1 MSTSEQTSTSL
12 DALDPAWVTGALRAA
27 GHPDARV
34 KEVVAEPLTT
44 GGAWCDIRR
53 LILRY
58 EDLAEGLPASLIA
71 KAPRN
76 GPARPA
82 GSALGLFDREMRFYT
97 ELAADVPLRIP
108 RCFHPGDG
116 DLGNEPILLEDL
128 TSWSAGNQ
136 LTGLT
141 LDQTRALLDDLAGM
155 HSKFWNSPR
164 LVGEDWLLRIDSPV
178 HIAVMEQMAAAGID
192 PMRERFED
200 TIEPDAMRR
209 GLEVCRRFGDVLRAI
224 GGSGPKTLVHED
236 FRLDNFL
243 FGPDGERL
251 VLDWQVPSYARGVHD
266 VAYLLTGS
274 LQADVLSD
282 HWESLLRHYHD
293 ALVAGG
299 VSDYPWDRCLAQYR
313 QNVLYSFIFPLALAS
328 ALSID
333 SDQGAELGEVMV
345 TRVFRHADEVDA
357 YATLR

>member
-1 MSTSEQTSTSL
+1 MSTSEQAVTSI
-12 DALDPAWVTGALRAA
+12 DAIDPAWVTEALRAS
-27 GHPDARV
+27 GYPDARV
-34 KEVVAEPLTT
+34 TDVVAEQIST

-53 LILRY
+53 LVLRY
-58 EDLAEGLPASLIA
+58 EHPADGLPASLIA

-82 GSALGLFDREMRFYT
+82 GSALGLFDREMRFYG
-97 ELAADVPLRIP
+97 ELAADVPLRLP

-116 DLGNEPILLEDL
+116 DLGTEPILLEDL

-136 LTGLT
+136 LAGLT
-141 LDQTRALLDDLAGM
+141 LDQTRAVLSDLAGM
-155 HSKFWNSPR
+155 HAKFWNSPR
-164 LVGEDWLLRIDSPV
+164 LAAQDWLLRIDAPA

-192 PMRERFED
+192 PLRERFQD
-200 TIEPDAMRR
+200 TVELDAMRR
-209 GLEVCRRFGDVLRAI
+209 GLEVCRRFGDVLRSI
-224 GGSGPKTLVHED
+224 GESEPKTLVHED

-251 VLDWQVPSYARGVHD
+251 VLDWQVPSFARGVHD

-274 LQADVLSD
+274 LQADLLSA
-282 HWESLLRHYHD
+282 HWETLLRHYHD
-293 ALVAGG
+293 ELLARG
-299 VSDYPWDRCLAQYR
+299 VTDYPWDALLPHYR

-333 SDQGAELGEVMV
+333 SEQGAELGEVMV
-345 TRVFRHADEVDA
+345 GRVFRHADEVDA
-357 YATLR
+357 YATFL

>member
-1 MSTSEQTSTSL
+1 MSTSEQTLTSL
-12 DALDPAWVTGALRAA
+12 DALDPTWVTGALRAS
-27 GHPDARV
+27 GYPDARV
-34 KEVVAEPLTT
+34 TDVVAESLST

-53 LILRY
+53 LVLRY
-58 EDLAEGLPASLIA
+58 EHPAEGLPASLIA

-97 ELAADVPLRIP
+97 ELAADVPLRLP

-141 LDQTRALLDDLAGM
+141 LEQTRALLGDLAGM
-155 HSKFWNSPR
+155 HAQFWNSPR
-164 LVGEDWLLRIDSPV
+164 LAGMEWLLRIDSPA
-178 HIAVMEQMAAAGID
+178 HIAVMEQMAGAGVE
-192 PMRERFED
+192 PMRERFES
-200 TIEPDAMRR
+200 TIGADAMSR
-209 GLEVCRRFGDVLRAI
+209 GFEVCRRFGDVLRAI
-224 GGSGPKTLVHED
+224 GQSEPKTLVHED
-236 FRLDNFL
+236 FRLDNIL
-243 FGPDGERL
+243 FGPAGERL
-251 VLDWQVPSYARGVHD
+251 VLDWQVPSYARAVHD

-274 LQADVLSD
+274 LQADLLSE
-282 HWESLLRHYHD
+282 HWETLLRHYHD
-293 ALVAGG
+293 RLVDGG
-299 VSDYPWDRCLAQYR
+299 VSDYPWDELLAQYR

-328 ALSID
+328 TLSID
-333 SDQGAELGEVMV
+333 SAQGVELGEVMV

-357 YATLR
+357 YATFL

>member
-1 MSTSEQTSTSL
+1 LTNL
-12 DALDPAWVTGALRAA
+12 DAVDPVWLTEKLHTA
-27 GHPDARV
+27 GYTEARV
-34 KEVVAEPLTT
+34 KDVVAEPLPT

-53 LILRY
+53 LVLRY
-58 EDLAEGLPASLIA
+58 EHSADGLPASLIA

-97 ELAADVPLRIP
+97 ELAADVPLRLP

-128 TSWSAGNQ
+128 TAWSAGSQ
-136 LTGLT
+136 LAGLT
-141 LDQTRALLDDLAGM
+141 LEQTQALLGDLAGM
-155 HSKFWNSPR
+155 HAKFWNSPR
-164 LVGEDWLLRIDSPV
+164 LAGEEWLLRIDAPA

-209 GLEVCRRFGDVLRAI
+209 GLEVCRQFGDVLRAI
-224 GGSGPKTLVHED
+224 GQSEPKTLVHED
-236 FRLDNFL
+236 FRLDNIL
-243 FGPDGERL
+243 FGPGGERL
-251 VLDWQVPSYARGVHD
+251 VLDWQVPSYARSVHD

-274 LQADVLSD
+274 LQADLLSA
-282 HWESLLRHYHD
+282 HWEPLLRHYHD
-293 ALVAGG
+293 KLLAGG
-299 VSDYPWDRCLAQYR
+299 VTDYPWDELRAQYR

-328 ALSID
+328 TLSID
-333 SDQGAELGEVMV
+333 SEQGAELGEVMV

-357 YATLR
+357 YATFL